1 MTGPQENLP
10 HEVTFA
16 TGARLLVEHG
26 IDANATADSVRHIA
40 RSRKDW
46 PFGEGR
52 EYPYGSVANART
64 MNTLVFLKYFAE
76 HPPNPTGRGRD
87 RRPRKRPAQ

>member
-1 MTGPQENLP
+1 MTGPQDNLP
-10 HEVTFA
+10 PEVTFA
-16 TGARLLVEHG
+16 TGARLLVEQE
-26 IDANATADSVRHIA
+26 IDVNATADSVRHIA

-52 EYPYGSVANART
+52 EHPYGTVANART
-64 MNTLVFLKYFAE
+64 MNTLAFLKYFTE

-87 RRPRKRPAQ
+87 RQPRKRPAQ